1 MSEENVERVKAMLGP
16 FDDVDISRIDWGSEA
31 IREILERDYSP
42 DIELRTLESAIGSGP
57 SSDYQGW
64 DGLIQYFKEWFEPF
78 GEYRMRWLDYVEAG
92 ERVLVPMKASG
103 VGSGSGLRVEME
115 LVLSYELK
123 DGMVTRLDQY
133 DTLEQA
139 LEAAGQSQ

>member
-1 MSEENVERVKAMLGP
+1 MCGTRSISWSGP
-16 FDDVDISRIDWGSEA
+16 NGRSVRFSRASHPPPKPS
-31 IREILERDYSP
+31 LS
-42 DIELRTLESAIGSGP
+42 LESAIGSGP
-57 SSDYQGW
+57 SSSYKGW

-103 VGSGSGLRVEME
+103 VGSASGLRVEME
-115 LVLSYELK
+115 LVLSYELQ

-139 LEAAGQSQ
+139 FDAAGLSE